1 MGGAGRDGAGVD
13 GAGRN
18 VPGSD
23 LPDAEVLAETIR
35 RQRDGDTAGALA
47 VLERAIAAA
56 PDVARYHRLANEL
69 YRQVGRHVD
78 ARGAAQ
84 RVVAL
89 RPDDPTSHTELA
101 AACGNLGDIAGMRE
115 AAERAI
121 ALAPDL
127 AAAHFSRGAALLAS
141 GDFAEGWR
149 EYEWRLQLPGTAGGI
164 PPAEWL
170 RWDGAAMPNGRLLLF
185 ADQGRGDV
193 IQFARYIPWVAA
205 RCPDLAICCPR
216 EMWPILR
223 QFPELRLIVQHWHEA
238 GGCNAFAPLGS
249 LPLLIGTRLDTIL
262 PPVKLR
268 ADPVRAAAWRA
279 RLDGLVPAG
288 YRRIGLIWAGNS
300 AHTADHDRSTQLASF
315 LKLASVD
322 DVALVSLQKGPSQA
336 QIGGYFGRVPLF
348 NLGPQIHDFDD
359 TMAVLDALD
368 LLVSVDT
375 GVVHLAGAMGKPTWV
390 ALPFSADWR
399 WLLGRD
405 DSPWYPSVRLF
416 RQPAPRAWV
425 PTVARIAAAL
435 GQHTSRATG

>member
-1 MGGAGRDGAGVD
+1 MD

-18 VPGSD
+18 VTGSNPAVAD
-23 LPDAEVLAETIR
+23 VLAETIR
-35 RQRDGDTAGALA
+35 RQRDGDADGALA
-47 VLERAIAAA
+47 MLEAAIAAA

-69 YRQVGRHVD
+69 YRQLGRHLD
-78 ARGAAQ
+78 ARATAQ
-84 RVVAL
+84 RLVAM
-89 RPDDPTSHTELA
+89 RPDDPTAHTELA
-101 AACGNLGDIAGMRE
+101 AACGNLSDIAGMRD

-164 PPAEWL
+164 PPAEWP
-170 RWDGAAMPNGRLLLF
+170 RWDGGAIPHGRLLLF

-205 RCPDLAICCPR
+205 RCPDLTICCPR

-238 GGCNAFAPLGS
+238 GRCDAFAPLGS
-249 LPLLIGTRLDTIL
+249 LPLLAGTRLDTIP
-262 PPVKLR
+262 PPVLLR
-268 ADPVRAAAWRA
+268 AEPARAAAWRA
-279 RLDGLVPAG
+279 RLDGLVPRG

-300 AHTADHDRSTQLASF
+300 AHTADGERSTQLASF
-315 LKLASVD
+315 MQLASVA
-322 DVALVSLQKGPSQA
+322 DVALLALQKGPA
-336 QIGGYFGRVPLF
+336 QSEIGGYFGRAPLF
-348 NLGPQIHDFDD
+348 NLGPRIHDFDD
-359 TMAVLDALD
+359 TMAVLEALD
-368 LLVSVDT
+368 VLVSVDT

-390 ALPFSADWR
+390 VLPFGADWR
-399 WLLGRD
+399 WLLDRD

-416 RQPAPRAWV
+416 RQPAPRAWA
-425 PTVARIAAAL
+425 PTVAQVAAAL
-435 GQHTSRATG
+435 GQDYPAILTMA